1 VGARDEARFRRAAT
15 LSLLWCLAFGGAI
28 AGGFLLAGHAFID
41 AVTTSPEVR
50 AMARIYLLPAALAPF
65 LAALPFA
72 FDGIYIGATW
82 TRAMRNL
89 MLVAS
94 AVYGLA
100 LVAAHAVGL
109 GNGGLWLSFLILLA
123 GRGISQALAYPGLT
137 RRTFAQADGIP
148 LDKRAG
154 EFTPA

>member
-1 VGARDEARFRRAAT
+1 